1 LEPKARVE
9 FSAVMCA
16 AAGQARDGTA
26 YPANARKFPAAIW
39 APINKSRRVSLCRKW
54 EIMTARFISDSEI
67 MTRLSPLG
75 AMRQDPAPTGTKL
88 SEQMGQFMAQRAI
101 DFGPMLRQ
109 PRV

>member
-1 LEPKARVE
+1 
-9 FSAVMCA
+9 
-16 AAGQARDGTA
+16 
-26 YPANARKFPAAIW
+26 
-39 APINKSRRVSLCRKW
+39 
-54 EIMTARFISDSEI
+54 MTARFIGDSEI

-101 DFGPMLRQ
+101 DFGPMLQQ